1 MDSRNRL
8 LAEMLREDRKTVEPH
23 IERVA
28 LELGDQ
34 LIVPHEPI
42 RYVWFPE
49 TALASLVIILED
61 GTTVESGAV
70 GREGMVGIPILLGTD
85 RTPMQT
91 VTQIA
96 GEALRVPS
104 DVVKELYERDSRM
117 QHRLNRYVNTLF
129 IVASQSAACNRRHNV
144 EARLARWLLM
154 SSDGIGSDEVGI
166 TQEYL
171 AAMLG
176 VRRAGVTEAA
186 LALQERELI
195 RYRRGSVT
203 IVQRRDLED
212 IACECYAIVKEEYER
227 MLG

>member
-1 MDSRNRL
+1 MEIRNRL
-8 LAEMLREDRKTVEPH
+8 LALANRDEMAELEPH
-23 IERVA
+23 LERIS
-28 LELGDQ
+28 LEVGDP
-34 LIVPHEPI
+34 LIDPNEPI
-42 RYVWFPE
+42 RYIWFPE
-49 TALASLVIILED
+49 TALASLVIVLED

-91 VTQIA
+91 VTQV
-96 GEALRVPS
+96 GGDALRIPS
-104 DVVKELYERDSRM
+104 DVMKAMYERSGPM

-129 IVASQSAACNRRHNV
+129 IVASQSAACNRRHQV

-154 SSDGIGSDEVGI
+154 SSDAIGSDEVGI

-186 LALQERELI
+186 LALQERGVI

-203 IVQRRDLED
+203 IVNRRELED
-212 IACECYAIVKEEYER
+212 VACECYSIVRDEYEK
-227 MLG
+227 MLS